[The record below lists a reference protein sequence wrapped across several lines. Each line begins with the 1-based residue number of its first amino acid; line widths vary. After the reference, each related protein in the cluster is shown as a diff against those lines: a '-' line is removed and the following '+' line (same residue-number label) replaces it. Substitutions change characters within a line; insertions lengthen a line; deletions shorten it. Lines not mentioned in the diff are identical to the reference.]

1 MPESKEK
8 LRPTPNQIKAA
19 RMLLEMS
26 QQELAAAAN
35 VSHTTIEMFESK
47 KTRPRAETMERIV
60 DALRARGI
68 EFTNGRN
75 PGVRLMQ
82 DQADRL

>member
-1 MPESKEK
+1 MAESTKK

-26 QQELAAAAN
+26 QQELAAAAG
-35 VSHTTIEMFESK
+35 VSDTTIEMFEMK
-47 KTRPRAETMERIV
+47 RTRPRADTMDRIV
-60 DALRARGI
+60 GALHARGI

-75 PGVRLMQ
+75 PGVRLIQ
-82 DQADRL
+82 DKTSNS